1 MDQFEKTL
9 ESDIAQLA
17 EQVKNIRELPEMKNA
32 SEAEILTQAMRAFP
46 RPKTESQPAST
57 PAVPVPQAQSDDSLG
72 VLPSYAANAAPEV
85 KLEIEY
91 LVDVAF
97 KHGIAKALEDAGKS
111 SPFVEDAV
119 RDALAG
125 KLYPELQKRGIVK

>member
-1 MDQFEKTL
+1 MDQFEKAL
-9 ESDIAQLA
+9 EADIAELA
-17 EQVKNIRELPEMKNA
+17 EHVKNTRELPEMKNA
-32 SEAEILTQAMRAFP
+32 SEAEILKEAMRVFP
-46 RPKTESQPAST
+46 RPGAEKTPVST
-57 PAVPVPQAQSDDSLG
+57 PLPSADPVSKT
-72 VLPSYAANAAPEV
+72 VLPDYAQGAAPEV

-97 KHGIAKALEDAGKS
+97 KHGIAKALDEAGKS

-125 KLYPELQKRGIVK
+125 KLYPELQKRGIVR

>member
-1 MDQFEKTL
+1 MDTFERAL
-9 ESDIAQLA
+9 ESDIVHLA

-32 SEAEILTQAMRAFP
+32 TEAEILKEAMKVFP
-46 RPKTESQPAST
+46 RPGSEKQPQVSTSASPT
-57 PAVPVPQAQSDDSLG
+57 SDDVATS
-72 VLPSYAANAAPEV
+72 VLPAYAQNAAPET

-91 LVDVAF
+91 LIDVAF
-97 KHGIAKALEDAGKS
+97 QHGVSKALADAKKS

-125 KLYPELQKRGIVK
+125 KLYPELQKRGILK

>member
-1 MDQFEKTL
+1 M
-9 ESDIAQLA
+9 DIAQLA
-17 EQVKNIRELPEMKNA
+17 EQVKNVRELPEMKSA
-32 SEAEILTQAMRAFP
+32 SEAEILKEAMRVFP
-46 RPKTESQPAST
+46 RSRAEKVPIPTPST
-57 PAVPVPQAQSDDSLG
+57 PANQAANT
-72 VLPSYAANAAPEV
+72 VLPAYATEAAPGV

-91 LVDVAF
+91 LIDVAF
-97 KHGIAKALEDAGKS
+97 RHGIDKAITEAQRS

>member
-1 MDQFEKTL
+1 MDQFEKSL
-9 ESDIAQLA
+9 ETDIAQLA
-17 EQVKNIRELPEMKNA
+17 EQVKNMREMPEMKNA
-32 SEAEILTQAMRAFP
+32 TETQILKEAMGVFP
-46 RPKTESQPAST
+46 RPGIEKQPTQA
-57 PAVPVPQAQSDDSLG
+57 PATANAVANTVLPDYAQS
-72 VLPSYAANAAPEV
+72 AAPEV

-97 KHGIAKALEDAGKS
+97 KHGIAKALGEARKS

-125 KLYPELQKRGIVK
+125 KLYPELQKRGIVR

>member
-1 MDQFEKTL
+1 MDQFEKAL
-9 ESDIAQLA
+9 EADIVHLA

-32 SEAEILTQAMRAFP
+32 SEAEILKEAMKVFP
-46 RPKTESQPAST
+46 RPGIEHMPIPT
-57 PAVPVPQAQSDDSLG
+57 PAQTQSVSDDVAKS
-72 VLPSYAANAAPEV
+72 VLPEYAENAAPEV

-91 LVDVAF
+91 LVEVAF
-97 KHGIAKALEDAGKS
+97 KHGIVKALEDAKKS

-125 KLYPELQKRGIVK
+125 KLYPELQKRGIVD

>member
-9 ESDIAQLA
+9 ESDITHLA

-32 SEAEILTQAMRAFP
+32 SEAEILKEAMKVFP
-46 RPKTESQPAST
+46 RPGEEKQPQST
-57 PAVPVPQAQSDDSLG
+57 TGPATDDVAG
-72 VLPSYAANAAPEV
+72 VLPAYAQNAAPET

-91 LVDVAF
+91 LIDVAF
-97 KHGIAKALEDAGKS
+97 QHGLTKALADAKKS

-125 KLYPELQKRGIVK
+125 KLYPELQKRGILK